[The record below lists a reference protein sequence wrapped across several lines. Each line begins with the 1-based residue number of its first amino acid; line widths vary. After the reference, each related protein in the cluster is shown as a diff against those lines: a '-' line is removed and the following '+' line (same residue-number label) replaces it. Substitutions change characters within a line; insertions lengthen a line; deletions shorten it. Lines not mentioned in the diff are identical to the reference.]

1 MFTPIKDRLCTAS
14 LQNMTIRLTH
24 VFHGS
29 VSHLFRHLLA
39 EVDWKMFMLIK
50 SSAGRPA
57 IRELLR
63 RTWATLSYVNRA
75 QFRSIFVIGKAN
87 RNQQLI
93 IDEEA
98 KRYGDILQ
106 LNVSDD
112 YRYVES
118 ER

>member
-1 MFTPIKDRLCTAS
+1 M
-14 LQNMTIRLTH
+14 
-24 VFHGS
+24 V
-29 VSHLFRHLLA
+29 V
-39 EVDWKMFMLIK
+39 LIK

-63 RTWATLSYVNRA
+63 RTWATLSYVNKA

-87 RNQQLI
+87 KNQQLI

-112 YRYVES
+112 YRFVKVKFSCLNLKLLIKNHHCES
-118 ER
+118 EVKSKSYLGFKRKYSALLF